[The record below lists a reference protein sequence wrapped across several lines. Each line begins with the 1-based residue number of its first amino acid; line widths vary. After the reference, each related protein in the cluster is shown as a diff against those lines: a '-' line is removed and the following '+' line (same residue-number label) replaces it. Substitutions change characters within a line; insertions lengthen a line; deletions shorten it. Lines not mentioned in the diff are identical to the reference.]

1 MHADLASKDDFDKA
15 INTDSGKYVF
25 IMAYEGDVPE
35 KADEYAKKFEGKVE
49 CYKFDCAKAP
59 RAKDAHGITE
69 TPCALIY
76 KDGKLVK
83 KVPGMAPSEM
93 KEVGQ
98 MLSA

>member
-1 MHADLASKDDFDKA
+1 MLQVRLREGS
-15 INTDSGKYVF
+15 SRQG
-25 IMAYEGDVPE
+25 MAQ
-35 KADEYAKKFEGKVE
+35 
-49 CYKFDCAKAP
+49 CLLITCRP
-59 RAKDAHGITE
+59 RDQWESLIYSLVQDAHGITE

>member
-1 MHADLASKDDFDKA
+1 MQ
-15 INTDSGKYVF
+15 
-25 IMAYEGDVPE
+25 
-35 KADEYAKKFEGKVE
+35 
-49 CYKFDCAKAP
+49 
-59 RAKDAHGITE
+59 DAHGITE

>member
-1 MHADLASKDDFDKA
+1 
-15 INTDSGKYVF
+15 
-25 IMAYEGDVPE
+25 MAQ
-35 KADEYAKKFEGKVE
+35 
-49 CYKFDCAKAP
+49 CLLITCRP
-59 RAKDAHGITE
+59 RDQWESLIYSLVQDAHGITE

>member
-1 MHADLASKDDFDKA
+1 MERYLLTTYPIERSLQNGLTCLLAQ
-15 INTDSGKYVF
+15 
-25 IMAYEGDVPE
+25 
-35 KADEYAKKFEGKVE
+35 
-49 CYKFDCAKAP
+49 
-59 RAKDAHGITE
+59 DAHGITE